1 MQSNV
6 VMLVVVVIVLATH
19 NLALGVFVGVLLS
32 ALFLINKLE
41 NEVKVSSIKVTD
53 QHRIYQVSGQI
64 FFSSSDKFF
73 QFFNFNEDI
82 QFITIDL
89 THAHIWD
96 ITSVSMLNTIK
107 NKFESSNIH
116 VEILGLNE
124 SSHTLIDRM
133 QSKVE

>member
-1 MQSNV
+1 MT
-6 VMLVVVVIVLATH
+6 I
-19 NLALGVFVGVLLS
+19 
-32 ALFLINKLE
+32 
-41 NEVKVSSIKVTD
+41 
-53 QHRIYQVSGQI
+53 
-64 FFSSSDKFF
+64 
-73 QFFNFNEDI
+73 FNEDI